1 MPDPKSSALRN
12 SAPPHAPP
20 RLRVVGFRDS
30 DDELGAFRVG
40 PDCSILVAMD
50 RIDRNAKGIVLVT
63 DDSGRL
69 MGTITDG
76 DVRRAILARTDL
88 EAPLRSL
95 LERKQRVGNGGPIVG
110 RAGMSRDEMAAL
122 LNQHTI
128 HQLPILDA
136 ADRVVDLV
144 TLEDLLPDY
153 APPLEA
159 VIMAGGFGTRLQP
172 LTNDT
177 PKPMLPVGGRPLL
190 EVAVSQL
197 QRAGIRRVNVT
208 THYLPDKIV
217 SHFGDGRRFGVELNY
232 VNEES
237 PLGTAGALQLLEP
250 WSTTLLVMNGDIL
263 TDVNIRSLLSYHREH
278 DAAFTVAVRQYEFRV
293 PYGVVEGEEGMV
305 RAIVEKPELSFFV
318 NAGIYLIEPEVREFI
333 SPGLRLDMP
342 DLVRSLIDA
351 GRRVANFPV
360 REYWLDIGR
369 HTDYEQAQQDIRNG
383 KVSA

>member
-1 MPDPKSSALRN
+1 
-12 SAPPHAPP
+12 
-20 RLRVVGFRDS
+20 
-30 DDELGAFRVG
+30 
-40 PDCSILVAMD
+40 
-50 RIDRNAKGIVLVT
+50 
-63 DDSGRL
+63 
-69 MGTITDG
+69 
-76 DVRRAILARTDL
+76 
-88 EAPLRSL
+88 
-95 LERKQRVGNGGPIVG
+95 
-110 RAGMSRDEMAAL
+110 
-122 LNQHTI
+122 
-128 HQLPILDA
+128 
-136 ADRVVDLV
+136 
-144 TLEDLLPDY
+144 
-153 APPLEA
+153 
-159 VIMAGGFGTRLQP
+159 
-172 LTNDT
+172 
-177 PKPMLPVGGRPLL
+177 MLPVGGRPLL

>member
-1 MPDPKSSALRN
+1 
-12 SAPPHAPP
+12 
-20 RLRVVGFRDS
+20 
-30 DDELGAFRVG
+30 
-40 PDCSILVAMD
+40 
-50 RIDRNAKGIVLVT
+50 
-63 DDSGRL
+63 
-69 MGTITDG
+69 
-76 DVRRAILARTDL
+76 
-88 EAPLRSL
+88 
-95 LERKQRVGNGGPIVG
+95 
-110 RAGMSRDEMAAL
+110 
-122 LNQHTI
+122 
-128 HQLPILDA
+128 
-136 ADRVVDLV
+136 
-144 TLEDLLPDY
+144 
-153 APPLEA
+153 LEA

-217 SHFGDGRRFGVELNY
+217 NHFGDGRRFGVELNY

-333 SPGLRLDMP
+333 SPGFRLDMP